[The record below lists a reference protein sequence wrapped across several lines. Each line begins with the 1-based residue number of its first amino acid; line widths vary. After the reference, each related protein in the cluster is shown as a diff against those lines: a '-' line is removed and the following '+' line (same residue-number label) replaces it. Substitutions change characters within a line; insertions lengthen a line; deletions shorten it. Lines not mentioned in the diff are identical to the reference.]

1 MTTERPIPFEGA
13 LTYQQFR
20 AGQRLHG
27 GSQLALLVIFC
38 FLAVVF
44 VVSAIFAVVEGEP
57 LWRPLGLLAFAA
69 VFLLLIG
76 LQEWSFRRAWKTHKL
91 AHDRMRG
98 TLDETNLSIEAEHSS
113 SHIPWDRLH
122 QWQAN
127 SKVLLIYQ
135 STNAV
140 HILPRE
146 LFESDE
152 DWIAARDL
160 ASRKLPSRRK
170 ARSKSRLWNLLIWLA
185 IFLVVVLLSSIYTG

>member
-13 LTYQQFR
+13 LTYKQFR

-27 GSQLALLVIFC
+27 GSQLALLGIFC

-57 LWRPLGLLAFAA
+57 IWRPLGLLAFAA

-76 LQEWSFRRAWKTHKL
+76 LQEWSIRRAWKTHKL
-91 AHDRMRG
+91 AHDRIRG
-98 TLDETNLSIEAEHSS
+98 VLDETSLSVEGEVGSAR
-113 SHIPWDRLH
+113 IPWDRLH
-122 QWQAN
+122 QWQAS

-135 STNAV
+135 SNNAL

-146 LFESDE
+146 LFGSDE
-152 DWIAARDL
+152 DWAAAQEL

-170 ARSKSRLWNLLIWLA
+170 ARRKLLLWTFLIWLM
-185 IFLVVVLLSSIYTG
+185 IFVVVLLLWSAYTA